1 MNLTAT
7 EILEVLLLYPD
18 GSGRVAVVGSDLRAG
33 MRPQLLIPGGT
44 FHTSRLRPASS
55 YSLLGTSAWPGIEP
69 PDVELGNRDE
79 LMTAYPDFREEISS
93 FTDQLA

>member
-1 MNLTAT
+1 
-7 EILEVLLLYPD
+7 
-18 GSGRVAVVGSDLRAG
+18 

-55 YSLLGTSAWPGIEP
+55 YSLLGTTAWPGVES